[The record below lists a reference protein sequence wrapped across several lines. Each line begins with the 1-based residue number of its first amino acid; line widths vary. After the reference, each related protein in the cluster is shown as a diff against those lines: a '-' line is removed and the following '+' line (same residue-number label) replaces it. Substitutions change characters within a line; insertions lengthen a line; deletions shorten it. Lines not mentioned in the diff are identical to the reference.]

1 MFLVVRCQRGCGPAQ
16 VLEKIDEADDGGIER
31 TRLRATK
38 ALTGLGFT
46 PELLARKTSELSGG
60 WRMRV
65 STMIVTGS
73 RCSVTLSKD
82 WMILLAGGACEGAVH
97 AAGRAHARRAHQP
110 PRPAGGSVIVLN
122 LLYNVL

>member
-1 MFLVVRCQRGCGPAQ
+1 MVVRRAQ

-65 STMIVTGS
+65 STMIVAG
-73 RCSVTLSKD
+73 VGAAFSKD
-82 WMILLAGGACEGAVH
+82 WRDDLAG
-97 AAGRAHARRAHQP
+97 RWRLRRRCSCSRTCLCSTSP
-110 PRPAGGSVIVLN
+110 PTTSTYRWVCHSL
-122 LLYNVL
+122 

>member
-1 MFLVVRCQRGCGPAQ
+1 M
-16 VLEKIDEADDGGIER
+16 LEKIDEADDGGIER

-73 RCSVTLSKD
+73 RCSAVQRLDDLVGRWRLRRRCSCSRTCSCSTSPPTTSTCRWDHISLLDPLSV
-82 WMILLAGGACEGAVH
+82 LLFPC
-97 AAGRAHARRAHQP
+97 
-110 PRPAGGSVIVLN
+110 
-122 LLYNVL
+122 